1 MGGRRG
7 GRWVEG
13 EGGMG
18 GREAE
23 RVHAFFEFS
32 DVDNYLWLISS
43 IYFILLV

>member
-7 GRWVEG
+7 ERWV

-32 DVDNYLWLISS
+32 DVNNYLWLISS
-43 IYFILLV
+43 ICFILLV